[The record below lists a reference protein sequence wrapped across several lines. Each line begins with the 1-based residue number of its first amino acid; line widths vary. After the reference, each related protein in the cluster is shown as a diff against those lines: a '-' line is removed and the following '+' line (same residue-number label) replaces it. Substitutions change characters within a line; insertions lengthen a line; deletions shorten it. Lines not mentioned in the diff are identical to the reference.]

1 MHSTLEL
8 INPDISYLI
17 GKYVK
22 TNNDRQILI
31 QQLKDK
37 IMFTKHMNYYKKFK
51 SYNKNYL
58 QYMIMSEDD
67 FMKIFKKLENKYG
80 WIPLTSQNGRD
91 PWVLS
96 DDPKYEQIT
105 KLTIEKG
112 DNPNSFS
119 SLEDTRDGRNIELF
133 FYPPS
138 KRFYNYKDLIK
149 YVK

>member
-17 GKYVK
+17 GNYVK
-22 TNNDRQILI
+22 TNTDRQKLI

-51 SYNKNYL
+51 SFNENYL
-58 QYMIMSEDD
+58 QFMIMSEGN

-80 WIPLTSQNGRD
+80 WIINNSILY

-96 DDPKYEQIT
+96 DDPKYDKMT
-105 KLTIEKG
+105 KHAIDRG
-112 DNPNSFS
+112 DNPRSYS
-119 SLEDTRDGRNIELF
+119 RLKDTRNGRNI
-133 FYPPS
+133 
-138 KRFYNYKDLIK
+138 
-149 YVK
+149 

>member
-8 INPDISYLI
+8 INSDISYLI
-17 GKYVK
+17 DKYVK
-22 TNNDRQILI
+22 TNIDRQKLI
-31 QQLKDK
+31 QQLNDK

-58 QYMIMSEDD
+58 QFMVMNEED
-67 FMKIFKKLENKYG
+67 FMKLFKKLENKYG
-80 WIPLTSQNGRD
+80 WIPLTSRIGRD

-96 DDPKYEQIT
+96 DDPALSKMT
-105 KLTIEKG
+105 KRSIERG
-112 DNPNSFS
+112 DNPTS
-119 SLEDTRDGRNIELF
+119 SYSLVDTRDGRNIELF

-138 KRFYNYKDLIK
+138 KRFYNYNDLIK

>member
-17 GKYVK
+17 GLSCK
-22 TNNDRQILI
+22 TNIDRKKLI

-51 SYNKNYL
+51 SFNENYL
-58 QYMIMSEDD
+58 QFMIMNEET
-67 FMKIFKKLENKYG
+67 FMKIFKKLENEYG
-80 WIPLTSQNGRD
+80 WIPQTPVLFS

-96 DDPKYEQIT
+96 DDPALSKMT
-105 KLTIEKG
+105 KRSIERG
-112 DNPNSFS
+112 DNPNSS
-119 SLEDTRDGRNIELF
+119 YSLVDTRDGRNIELF

-138 KRFYNYKDLIK
+138 KKFYNYKDLIK

>member
-17 GKYVK
+17 DKHVK
-22 TNNDRQILI
+22 TNIDKKKLI
-31 QQLKDK
+31 QQLNDK

-58 QYMIMSEDD
+58 KFMISNEDD

-80 WIPLTSQNGRD
+80 WIPLTSRIGRD

-96 DDPKYEQIT
+96 DDPALSKMT
-105 KLTIEKG
+105 KRYIERG
-112 DNPNSFS
+112 DNLRSFYRM
-119 SLEDTRDGRNIELF
+119 EDTRDGRNIELF

-138 KRFYNYKDLIK
+138 KRFYNYNDLIK

>member
-17 GKYVK
+17 GNYVK
-22 TNNDRQILI
+22 TNKDRQILI

-51 SYNKNYL
+51 SFNENYL
-58 QYMIMSEDD
+58 QFMIMNEED
-67 FMKIFKKLENKYG
+67 FMKLFKKLENKYG
-80 WIPLTSQNGRD
+80 WIINNSILS

-96 DDPKYEQIT
+96 DDPKYEKIT
-105 KLTIEKG
+105 KFIIERG
-112 DNPNSFS
+112 ENPNSFS
-119 SLEDTRDGRNIELF
+119 RLEDTRDGRNIELL

-138 KRFYNYKDLIK
+138 KSFYKYKDLIK
-149 YVK
+149 FIK

>member
-1 MHSTLEL
+1 MHSILEL

-17 GKYVK
+17 DKHVK
-22 TNNDRQILI
+22 TNIDRNKLI

-51 SYNKNYL
+51 SFNENYL
-58 QYMIMSEDD
+58 QFMIMNEED
-67 FMKIFKKLENKYG
+67 FMKLFKKLENKYG
-80 WIPLTSQNGRD
+80 WIINNSILS

-96 DDPKYEQIT
+96 DDPKYEKIT
-105 KLTIEKG
+105 KFIIERG
-112 DNPNSFS
+112 ENPNSFS
-119 SLEDTRDGRNIELF
+119 RLEDTRDGRNIELL

-138 KRFYNYKDLIK
+138 KSFYKYKDLIK

>member
-8 INPDISYLI
+8 INPDISYR
-17 GKYVK
+17 KYVK

-51 SYNKNYL
+51 SFNENYL
-58 QYMIMSEDD
+58 KFMISNEDD
-67 FMKIFKKLENKYG
+67 FMKIFKKLENEYG
-80 WIPLTSQNGRD
+80 WIINNSILS

-96 DDPKYEQIT
+96 DDPKYDKMT
-105 KLTIEKG
+105 KHAIELG
-112 DNPNSFS
+112 DNPS
-119 SLEDTRDGRNIELF
+119 SLYRMEDTRNGRNIELF

-138 KRFYNYKDLIK
+138 KKFYNYKDLIK
-149 YVK
+149 YIK

>member
-8 INPDISYLI
+8 INPGISNLI

-22 TNNDRQILI
+22 TNNNRQILI

-37 IMFTKHMNYYKKFK
+37 IIFTKHMNYYKKFK

-58 QYMIMSEDD
+58 QYMIMSEDN

-80 WIPLTSQNGRD
+80 WIPLTSRIGRD

-96 DDPKYEQIT
+96 DDPALSKMT
-105 KLTIEKG
+105 KRSIERG
-112 DNPNSFS
+112 DNPNSS
-119 SLEDTRDGRNIELF
+119 YSLVDTRDGRNIELL

-138 KRFYNYKDLIK
+138 KRFYNYNDLIK

>member
-1 MHSTLEL
+1 MHSILEL

-22 TNNDRQILI
+22 TNKDKKILI

-51 SYNKNYL
+51 SFNENYL
-58 QYMIMSEDD
+58 KFMISNEDD

-80 WIPLTSQNGRD
+80 WIINNSILS

-96 DDPKYEQIT
+96 YDPKYDKMT
-105 KLTIEKG
+105 KHAIELG
-112 DNPNSFS
+112 DNSR
-119 SLEDTRDGRNIELF
+119 SLYRMEDTRDGRNIELF